1 MYTDLILDHYERPRR
16 KDVLCWPTHRGT
28 YHNPLCGDEITL
40 ELRIADGVIQDACWS
55 GHGCCMTVAGASM
68 LTERLQGMASC
79 EACHLE
85 SDTFLSLFGDDVPK
99 NRKGCCLVAWH
110 ALQNL
115 EPVRPHPCATDST
128 TATASK
134 S

>member
-1 MYTDLILDHYERPRR
+1 MYTDLILDHYEHPRH
-16 KDVLCWPTHRGT
+16 KGALPVPTHRGVW
-28 YHNPLCGDEITL
+28 HNPLCGDEITL
-40 ELRIADGVIQDACWS
+40 ELVIADGVIQDAYWS
-55 GHGCCMTVAGASM
+55 GHGCCLTVAGASM
-68 LTERLQGMASC
+68 LAERLQGMAAS

-85 SDTFLSLFGDDVPK
+85 SETFLSLFGNDVPHS
-99 NRKGCCLVAWH
+99 RRGCCLVAWH

-115 EPVRPHPCATDST
+115 EPVKPSPCVIDST